1 VLYLEISRNIN
12 FKHIINMSFISII
25 TPTFNEVEN
34 IERLSFQIKQIC
46 DSNKINYEQI
56 IIDNNSEDGTVEVI
70 KKLTSQHK
78 NIKAILNQSNFGH
91 IKSPYYA
98 LLQSKGDAT
107 ITMTSDFQSPPELI
121 VDYYNKWM
129 SGSKVVLGRRKKVSD
144 TFFLK
149 IIKFIYYNFICKISN
164 HKMEKNIT
172 GEGLYDKSVI
182 NILNTIKDPYPYI
195 RGLIFELGFKI
206 DFVDFNQ
213 PERQGGTSKNNLYTL
228 FDLGLLGVVK
238 HSNIL
243 LRLMILFG
251 FFFGIISLLISI
263 GFFFYKIFYWDNF
276 QLGIAP
282 ILIGFFGITSIQIM
296 IIGLIG
302 EYISVVL
309 SYSKNLPL
317 VIEKERINFD

>member
-1 VLYLEISRNIN
+1 MLYLENSRNIN
-12 FKHIINMSFISII
+12 FKHTINMSFISII

-34 IERLSFQIKQIC
+34 IERLSLQIKQIC

-70 KKLTSQHK
+70 KKLTSQYK

-172 GEGLYDKSVI
+172 VEGLY
-182 NILNTIKDPYPYI
+182 
-195 RGLIFELGFKI
+195 
-206 DFVDFNQ
+206 
-213 PERQGGTSKNNLYTL
+213 
-228 FDLGLLGVVK
+228 
-238 HSNIL
+238 
-243 LRLMILFG
+243 
-251 FFFGIISLLISI
+251 
-263 GFFFYKIFYWDNF
+263 
-276 QLGIAP
+276 
-282 ILIGFFGITSIQIM
+282 
-296 IIGLIG
+296 
-302 EYISVVL
+302 
-309 SYSKNLPL
+309 
-317 VIEKERINFD
+317 

>member
-1 VLYLEISRNIN
+1 MHLL
-12 FKHIINMSFISII
+12 SIV

-34 IERLSFQIKQIC
+34 IEKLSLRIKEIC
-46 DSNKINYEQI
+46 EVNKINYEQI
-56 IIDNNSEDGTVEVI
+56 IIDNNSDDGTKEVI
-70 KKLTSQHK
+70 RELASKYK
-78 NIKAILNQSNFGH
+78 NIKVIINQSNFGH
-91 IKSPYYA
+91 LRSPFYG
-98 LLQSKGDAT
+98 LLQSNADAA
-107 ITMTSDFQSPPELI
+107 ILMPSDFQFPVELI
-121 VDYYNKWM
+121 ADCNKKWI

-149 IIKFIYYNFICKISN
+149 IIKFSYYTLLSKISN
-164 HKMEKNIT
+164 HNMEKNIT
-172 GEGLYDKSVI
+172 GDGLYDKSVI
-182 NILNTIKDPYPYI
+182 NVLRTIKDPYPYL

-206 DFVDFNQ
+206 DFVDFDQ
-213 PERQGGTSKNNLYTL
+213 PKRHHGNSKNNLYSL
-228 FDLGLLGVVK
+228 FDAGLLGVVK

-263 GFFFYKIFYWDNF
+263 GFFFYKILYWNSF

-282 ILIGFFGITSIQIM
+282 ILIGFFAISSIQIM

-302 EYISVVL
+302 EYVSTVL

-317 VIEKERINFD
+317 VIEKERINF